1 MTNIDILLILF
12 KTTCI
17 KNNKFE
23 LFLLLKM
30 EIG

>member
-12 KTTCI
+12 RTTNI

-30 EIG
+30 EIE